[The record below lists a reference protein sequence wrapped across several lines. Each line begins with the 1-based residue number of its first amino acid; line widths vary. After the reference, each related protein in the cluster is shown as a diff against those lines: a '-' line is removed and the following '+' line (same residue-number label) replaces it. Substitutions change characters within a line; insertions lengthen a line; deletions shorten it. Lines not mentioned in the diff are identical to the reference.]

1 MLVPDPPYWNE
12 MPRKIPRLL
21 WIAVPLAYLVYLFQF
36 SATGLLGP
44 DEPRYAFI
52 GRAMAQSGD
61 WVTPRLWGEPWF
73 EKPALLYWMQAAA
86 FRVGISSDLAP
97 RLPVALCAIGFL
109 VYYWWIL
116 KREFGSRVAWMAT
129 LILGTSGLWIGYSQ
143 AGVTDIPLTAAYSA
157 AMLLALPWVAKR
169 DTRCLPVSA
178 GLFAVAALAKGVVPL
193 ALAAPLLAGR
203 HMRDWLRLRVVVPFV
218 LIALPWYVLCYVR
231 NGWPFIHELFVVH
244 TFSRITSNE
253 LMHVQPRWYYIPVFL
268 AGLLPWTPLLALT
281 FTRGS
286 MQDRRRQFLV
296 VWVLTVLIA
305 FSISINKLPGYILPA
320 MPAAAALIAIRI
332 EEVRSARWVLAIS
345 GILLIAFPIA
355 GRLLPAAVLSGL
367 SHAPRLSF
375 EPGWLVGP
383 AAAILAWELERRG
396 RRLAAVAAVAV
407 TAGLCVTW
415 LKSTVAPVLDNSVSA
430 RVLWRQIEP
439 RRNEVCLG
447 AVKRDWDYGLAYYAG
462 ARLPSCAGELRQ
474 LEIAPDG
481 DAVRIQAR
489 P

>member
-1 MLVPDPPYWNE
+1 

-109 VYYWWIL
+109 VFYWWIL
-116 KREFGSRVAWMAT
+116 NREFGCRVAWMAT

-169 DTRCLPVSA
+169 DTRYLPVSA
-178 GLFAVAALAKGVVPL
+178 GLFAAAALAKGLVPL
-193 ALAAPLLAGR
+193 ALAAPLLVGR
-203 HMRDWLRLRVVVPFV
+203 HVRDWLRLRVVVPFA
-218 LIALPWYVLCYVR
+218 LIALPWYLLCYAR

-253 LMHVQPRWYYIPVFL
+253 LMHVQP
-268 AGLLPWTPLLALT
+268 
-281 FTRGS
+281 
-286 MQDRRRQFLV
+286 
-296 VWVLTVLIA
+296 
-305 FSISINKLPGYILPA
+305 K
-320 MPAAAALIAIRI
+320 
-332 EEVRSARWVLAIS
+332 
-345 GILLIAFPIA
+345 
-355 GRLLPAAVLSGL
+355 
-367 SHAPRLSF
+367 
-375 EPGWLVGP
+375 
-383 AAAILAWELERRG
+383 
-396 RRLAAVAAVAV
+396 
-407 TAGLCVTW
+407 
-415 LKSTVAPVLDNSVSA
+415 
-430 RVLWRQIEP
+430 
-439 RRNEVCLG
+439 
-447 AVKRDWDYGLAYYAG
+447 
-462 ARLPSCAGELRQ
+462 
-474 LEIAPDG
+474 
-481 DAVRIQAR
+481 
-489 P
+489 